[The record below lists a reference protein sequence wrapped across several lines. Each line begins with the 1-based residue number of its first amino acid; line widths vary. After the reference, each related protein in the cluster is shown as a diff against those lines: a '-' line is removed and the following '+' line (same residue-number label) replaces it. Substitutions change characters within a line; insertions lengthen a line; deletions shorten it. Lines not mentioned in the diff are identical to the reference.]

1 MLTRLRIRN
10 FKKFDEVEV
19 DLASPVLFIGPNNS
33 GKTSAMQ
40 ALALWSV
47 GLKRWNE
54 KRAGASTP
62 TRRPGVAIS
71 RRDLLA
77 VPVPFANLLWRDLHV
92 RDVRR
97 VDGRLRTS
105 NVRIEIVVDAVSESL
120 PAGSGPADA
129 VPEADEWR
137 CGLEFD
143 YANEESFYCRPLRLS
158 EGATPERMTV
168 PEAAADVRVAFLP
181 PMSGL
186 AATETRLDGGAV
198 DVRIG
203 EGRTAEVL
211 RNLCYRI
218 YEEDS
223 DGWGDLVEQV
233 AVLFGAELDPPRY
246 VAERGEITMSY
257 SERGVTL
264 DLSSAGRGLQQTLL
278 ILAYMYANPGAVLL
292 LDEPDAH
299 LEILRQR
306 QIYER
311 ITSAARNS
319 GSQVIAASHSEVL
332 LNEAAGN
339 DSVVA
344 FVGRPHRIDNR
355 KDEVLK
361 SLREIGFEQYYQA
374 EQTGWVLYLEG
385 STDLDILRAFAR
397 RVGHDQAIAAL
408 ERPFVR
414 YVKNV
419 TKAVP
424 PHYFGLAADQAEQT
438 GWVLYLEGSTDLDIL
453 RAFARR
459 VGHDQA
465 IAALE
470 RPFVR
475 YVKNVTKAVPPHYFG
490 LREALPSLRG
500 VAIFDRLDG
509 EPPALD
515 PVECHM
521 WSRCEIENY
530 LCTRAALE
538 EYAKALGNE
547 LALGPLFTD
556 TEPLRHLTL
565 MREAIAEVETALV
578 TLHRGSPWSD
588 SVKASDDVLA
598 PILKRYFKKLS
609 LPNRMPKRLFHE
621 LVKYLPVEG
630 IDEEVH
636 RALDAIARVASLAE
650 MSRPT
655 EADG

>member
-54 KRAGASTP
+54 RRAGASTP

-292 LDEPDAH
+292 LDAPDAH

-311 ITSAARNS
+311 ITSAARSS

-355 KDEVLK
+355 RDEILK

-385 STDLDILRAFAR
+385 STDVAILRSFAR
-397 RVGHDQAIAAL
+397 RIGHGAASKAL
-408 ERPFVR
+408 EQPFVR
-414 YVKNV
+414 YVNNV
-419 TKAVP
+419 AKAVP
-424 PHYFGLAADQAEQT
+424 PHF
-438 GWVLYLEGSTDLDIL
+438 
-453 RAFARR
+453 
-459 VGHDQA
+459 
-465 IAALE
+465 
-470 RPFVR
+470 
-475 YVKNVTKAVPPHYFG
+475 NG
-490 LREALPSLRG
+490 LREALPDLG
-500 VAIFDRLDG
+500 GIALFDRLDG
-509 EPPALD
+509 GPPDLD
-515 PVECHM
+515 PVECLM
-521 WSRCEIENY
+521 WSRNEIENY
-530 LCTRAALE
+530 LCTSVALEAYAAAL
-538 EYAKALGNE
+538 GRE
-547 LALGPLFTD
+547 LSLGPLFT
-556 TEPLRHLTL
+556 EAEAQRH
-565 MREAIAEVETALV
+565 MIAMEEAIAEIETALS
-578 TLHRGSPWSD
+578 TLGKGSPWGSE
-588 SVKASDDVLA
+588 VKASDDVLV
-598 PILKRYFKKLS
+598 PIFERYFGRLG
-609 LPNRMPKRLFHE
+609 LWNRMPKKHLHE
-621 LVKYLPVEG
+621 LVEHVPIEE
-630 IDEEVH
+630 IDDDVH
-636 RALDAIARVASLAE
+636 RTLDAIADVAVRAE
-650 MSRPT
+650 AKLGS
-655 EADG
+655 DG

>member
-1 MLTRLRIRN
+1 MLTRLRIHN
-10 FKKFDEVEV
+10 FKRFDDVEI

-54 KRAGASTP
+54 KRAGATTP
-62 TRRPGVAIS
+62 ARRPGVAIS

-77 VPVPFANLLWRDLHV
+77 VPVPFANLLWRGLHV
-92 RDVRR
+92 RDVSKVEGKQQTR
-97 VDGRLRTS
+97 
-105 NVRIEIVVDAVSESL
+105 NVRIDIVVEGVVDRAREIDDAAA
-120 PAGSGPADA
+120 PGAMGT
-129 VPEADEWR
+129 DEWV

-143 YANEESFYCRPLRLS
+143 YANEESFYCRPLRIS
-158 EGATPERMTV
+158 DGATPERMPV
-168 PEAAADVRVAFLP
+168 PDAAGEIQVAFLP

-218 YEEDS
+218 HEDEPES
-223 DGWGDLVEQV
+223 WSEVVGQI
-233 AVLFGAELDPPRY
+233 ATLFGARLDPPRY
-246 VAERGEITMSY
+246 IAERGEITMSY
-257 SERGVTL
+257 REHGVAL

-311 ITSAARNS
+311 ITSAARRS

-355 KDEVLK
+355 ADEVLK

-385 STDLDILRAFAR
+385 STDLDILRAFSR
-397 RVGHDQAIAAL
+397 RVGHEQAMRAL

-414 YVKNV
+414 YVNNV
-419 TKAVP
+419 AKAVP
-424 PHYFGLAADQAEQT
+424 PHY
-438 GWVLYLEGSTDLDIL
+438 Y
-453 RAFARR
+453 
-459 VGHDQA
+459 
-465 IAALE
+465 
-470 RPFVR
+470 
-475 YVKNVTKAVPPHYFG
+475 G
-490 LREALPSLRG
+490 LREALPSLLG
-500 VAIFDRLDG
+500 VALFDRLGGDPPDLG
-509 EPPALD
+509 E
-515 PVECHM
+515 VESLM
-521 WSRCEIENY
+521 WERCEIENY
-530 LCTRAALE
+530 LCSRATLE
-538 EYAKALGNE
+538 AYARVLGHE
-547 LALGPLFTD
+547 LALGPLFVD
-556 TEPLRHLTL
+556 SESQRHLTA
-565 MREAIAEVETALV
+565 MRESIAEVEDALT
-578 TLHRGSPWSD
+578 TLGKGSVWGVD
-588 SVKASDDVLA
+588 LKASDEALS
-598 PILKRYFKKLS
+598 PILKRYFTKLGI
-609 LPNRMPKRLFHE
+609 PNRMPKRLYHE
-621 LVKYLPVEG
+621 LVEYVPIEE
-630 IDEEVH
+630 IDDEV
-636 RALDAIARVASLAE
+636 RRGLDAIADIASRAVLNT
-650 MSRPT
+650 ST
-655 EADG
+655 NG